1 MRPVLPAEVPPEEFE
16 LARLRAW
23 LDQGTH
29 FLTSQVARLG
39 DDDIS
44 RPSRLPGWTIGYLLT
59 HLARNADALGNLV
72 RWAATG
78 IETPMYPGGPE
89 QRLADLD
96 KGALRPPAE
105 ILRDVRESAT
115 RLSASLDALPDGA
128 WNRVVRTVQGRQ
140 IPAAQIP
147 WLRIREIWIHAMDL
161 GTGGR
166 FNEIPQDLAVSLLED
181 VLATLAT
188 RPGCPP
194 LTIRAESGAILAIPS
209 TGHGDPTEAKGTVP
223 ELLGWL
229 TGRTDGAGLDFS
241 PEQPALPA
249 WL

>member
-1 MRPVLPAEVPPEEFE
+1 MLPEDVP
-16 LARLRAW
+16 LTQLRAW
-23 LDQGTH
+23 LDQGTY
-29 FLTSQVARLG
+29 FLASQVDQLG
-39 DDDIS
+39 EDDTS

-59 HLARNADALGNLV
+59 HLARNADSLGNRV

-89 QRLADLD
+89 QRLADLE
-96 KGALRPPAE
+96 KGARREPAE
-105 ILRDVRESAT
+105 TLYDVRESAV
-115 RLSASLDALPDGA
+115 RLSVSLDALPDGA

-147 WLRIREIWIHAMDL
+147 WLRIREVWIHAMDL
-161 GTGGR
+161 GTGGE
-166 FNEIPQDLAVSLLED
+166 FSALPQDLAVSLLKD

-188 RPGCPP
+188 RPGCPA
-194 LTIRAESGAILAIPS
+194 LTIRAESGPLLATPAA
-209 TGHGDPTEAKGTVP
+209 GHGDPIDVKGTVP

-229 TGRTDGAGLDFS
+229 TGRTEGATLDFS
-241 PEQPALPA
+241 AERPALPA